1 MQVSK
6 FVLGIIVGI
15 VVVFGG
21 VYTYFMR
28 GLAPVATSAAPMPF
42 EKQFAKGALHAH
54 VNREM
59 PKDVPLPWNEA
70 NLVAGA
76 QVYKQ
81 HCAVCHGLPGQEQT
95 AIAKGMFPKPP
106 KLMEGVGVTD
116 DPPQESFWKVQNGIR
131 MTGMPG
137 FQNTLTNSEL
147 WQVSLMLANAN
158 KLPQSAK
165 DALSAT
171 MSAPLEPPQR
181 ASKPLRR

>member
-1 MQVSK
+1 MRVAK
-6 FVLGIIVGI
+6 FVFGIIVGVA
-15 VVVFGG
+15 VVIGG
-21 VYTYFMR
+21 VYAYFMY
-28 GLAPVATSAAPMPF
+28 GLAPVATSAQPMPF
-42 EKQFAKGALHAH
+42 ERQFAKAALHAH

-59 PKDVPLPWNEA
+59 PKDVPLPWDEA

-81 HCAVCHGLPGQEQT
+81 NCAVCHGLPGQDQT
-95 AIAKGMFPKPP
+95 PIAKGMFPQPP
-106 KLMEGVGVTD
+106 KLMEGIGVTD

-137 FQNTLTNSEL
+137 FQSTLTAPQL

-165 DALSAT
+165 DALVAT
-171 MSAPLEPPQR
+171 IPAPPQPTPSAP
-181 ASKPLRR
+181 KPMPR